1 MLTLVAV
8 FLTTLFFMGLI
19 GRTKS
24 ICSGRQGPGLFQP
37 LYDMARLFRK
47 GSVYSRTTSIV
58 FQIAPSI
65 YCASLL
71 CALLTLPFGPF
82 SGLLSFDGDFL
93 VFACTLAIGK
103 FFLILAALDT
113 GSSFEGMGANRE
125 TLYSMLVEPTFFALM
140 ASLALLTGQ
149 TSFGSIYATLT
160 LTGSGGYALGAVA
173 AYLLV
178 QVAMIENSRMPVDD
192 PRTHLELTMIHE
204 VMVLDYSG
212 FDLAMIQYG
221 TAVKFALYGTLIANF
236 FIPANG
242 SMGYSLALF
251 FAIQILFAITVGLLE
266 SFRARL
272 RMRHNPQFIF
282 SLVSIA
288 ILIFLSVLTL
298 NALHRT
304 L

>member
-24 ICSGRQGPGLFQP
+24 ICSGRQGPGLLQP
-37 LYDMARLFRK
+37 LYEVARLARK

-93 VFACTLAIGK
+93 FFAYTLAIGK

-192 PRTHLELTMIHE
+192 PRTHLELTMVHE

>member
-58 FQIAPSI
+58 FQIDPSI

-93 VFACTLAIGK
+93 FFACTLAIGK